1 MTETLEAFLVFQA
14 TADSLTSDGIDRAAV
29 LSGAIQ
35 LVRTLM
41 AEGQD
46 ERSMMQ
52 QVCEALRQ

>member
-14 TADSLTSDGIDRAAV
+14 TADSLISDGIDRAAV